1 MFAWWGRTVYRYR
14 YIVIGVMVAL
24 CLGGGIFGIS
34 LGNHVTQS
42 GFYDE
47 GSQSVHASV
56 VADEA
61 FGRDRTS
68 HVVAILTPPDGQKVD
83 NPQWQSDVVGEL
95 DNFVKDHPD
104 QVVSWVGWL
113 RAPDAANATVQQMK
127 TSDLSKTFVSI
138 PLQGNTDDEI
148 LKNYQAVE
156 SDLQQLNGGRIE
168 LAGLNPLASELTGS
182 IGEDQRRAEVAAIP
196 LVCVVLFFV
205 FGGVVAAALP
215 GLIGGLTIAGA
226 LGIMRLLAEF
236 MPVHFFAQPVVTLM
250 GLGIAVDYGLF
261 MVSRF
266 REEIAEGYDTEAAV
280 RRTVMTS
287 GRTIMFSAVILVAS
301 SVPLLLFPQGFLKS
315 ITYAIIASVMLAAI
329 LSVTVL
335 AAALALLGPRVDALG
350 VRTLL
355 RFTKPYP
362 APSPAETTDRTNPLA
377 IASIPLGVLV
387 PFAAIP
393 VGHIARAQIRRT
405 YDKGAN
411 YALLG
416 LVLGYIGSF
425 AWIFVGLF
433 AAKDTLGTGIFYLLL
448 AIAIF
453 VAGTILVLAAA
464 SMSPLVRKPTV
475 WWLNWLAEKTQKTKT
490 RAEVE
495 KGFWGKLVNRVMK
508 RPIAFAAPIV
518 IVMILMIIPLGQLS
532 LGGISEKYL
541 PPDNAVRQAQEAFD
555 RSFPG
560 FRTEPLTLVIENDN
574 GEPVTDQQ
582 VAEIRSK
589 ALTIPGF
596 IQPEDDPTKMWQPR
610 PYQEGGSQDPS
621 VRVIQNGLVNRN
633 DAAKKVEELRD
644 IVPPRGLSISVG
656 GTPALEQ
663 DSIHSLFD
671 KLPLM
676 VTILIVTTT
685 ILMFLA
691 FGSVV
696 LPIKAA
702 VMSALTLGSTM
713 GVLTWMFVVG
723 HGSGLMN
730 YTPQPLMAPM
740 IGLII
745 AVIWGLSTD
754 YEVFLVSRMVEAR
767 ERGLSTAEAIRVG
780 TATTGRLITGAAL
793 VLAVVAG
800 AFVFSDLVM
809 MKYLAFGLLIAL
821 LLDATI
827 VRMFLVPAVM
837 KLLGDDCWWAPRWMK
852 RIQERMG
859 LGETELPD
867 ERKRPAVRETVEDPE
882 ALVGAGAPVPPRP
895 RPPHDPTHPVS
906 GSRPGATRAA
916 APQRVPSASGTTRI
930 PSTTPPP
937 AAPADEPQT
946 TRLSIAKNA
955 VRNAVSNAAAT
966 ARQATR
972 PPAPPAPPASA
983 PARPGGGRPPREERE
998 IESWLGELRGTGT
1011 PPAPP
1016 APTPQR
1022 PSAEPTRAMPTA
1034 PEGRER
1040 PRVAPPAPGNEPTT
1054 AIPTPRSR
1062 PPEPVRDPAAAQ
1074 NPDAAGDS
1082 DKTQAI
1088 PTPSKQADDA
1098 EAATEK
1104 LNTREDEERQ
1114 RRGGV
1119 SAQDLLRREGRL

>member
-1 MFAWWGRTVYRYR
+1 VFAWWGRTVYRYR

-24 CLGGGIFGIS
+24 CLGGGVFGIS
-34 LGNHVTQS
+34 LGSHVTQS
-42 GFYDE
+42 GFYDD

-56 VADEA
+56 TADKA
-61 FGRDRTS
+61 YGRDTS
-68 HVVAILTPPDGQKVD
+68 GHIIGIYTAPEGKTVD
-83 NPQWQSDVVGEL
+83 DPEFKKKIL
-95 DNFVKDHPD
+95 DNLAQVEKDHPD
-104 QVVSWVGWL
+104 ELL
-113 RAPDAANATVQQMK
+113 RSIGYFKSPDV
-127 TSDLSKTFVSI
+127 
-138 PLQGNTDDEI
+138 
-148 LKNYQAVE
+148 LKNM
-156 SDLQQLNGGRIE
+156 SDEDKQHAFMSIQLKGDNDDAILNNYKKVKDDLLKVGDDGVNVK
-168 LAGLNPLASELTGS
+168 LAGLQPLAAELTGT
-182 IGEDQRRAEVAAIP
+182 IGDDQKRAEVAAIP

-215 GLIGGLTIAGA
+215 GIIGGLTIAGA
-226 LGIMRLLAEF
+226 LGIMRLVAEF
-236 MPVHFFAQPVVTLM
+236 APVHFFAQPVVTLM

-329 LSVTVL
+329 LSITVL
-335 AAALALLGPRVDALG
+335 AAALAILGPNVDALG

-355 RFTKPYP
+355 R
-362 APSPAETTDRTNPLA
+362 
-377 IASIPLGVLV
+377 V
-387 PFAAIP
+387 PFFRNWKP
-393 VGHIARAQIRRT
+393 MRV
-405 YDKGAN
+405 
-411 YALLG
+411 
-416 LVLGYIGSF
+416 
-425 AWIFVGLF
+425 
-433 AAKDTLGTGIFYLLL
+433 YL
-448 AIAIF
+448 
-453 VAGTILVLAAA
+453 T
-464 SMSPLVRKPTV
+464 
-475 WWLNWLAEKTQKTKT
+475 WLADKTQKTKT

-508 RPIAFAAPIV
+508 RPAAFAVPIV
-518 IVMILMIIPLGQLS
+518 IVMIALIIPLGQLS

-541 PPDNAVRQAQEAFD
+541 PPDNPVRLAQEEFD
-555 RSFPG
+555 KIFPG
-560 FRTEPLTLVIENDN
+560 FRTEPLTIVMESDN
-574 GEPVTDQQ
+574 GQPITDQQ
-582 VAEIRSK
+582 IADVRNK
-589 ALTIPGF
+589 AMGVSGF
-596 IQPEDDPTKMWQPR
+596 IDPDNDPSKMWQER
-610 PYQEGGSQDPS
+610 PYLDGASKDPS
-621 VRVIQNGLVNRN
+621 IRVIQNGLVNRN
-633 DAAKKVEELRD
+633 DAAKKIADLRALT
-644 IVPPRGLSISVG
+644 PPRGITVSVG

-676 VTILIVTTT
+676 VILLITTTT

-713 GVLTWMFVVG
+713 GVLTWMFVDG

-767 ERGLSTAEAIRVG
+767 ERGMSTTEAIRIG

-821 LLDATI
+821 LLDATV

-852 RIQERMG
+852 RLQERLG

-867 ERKRPAVRETVEDPE
+867 ERKRPAVRDSVDER
-882 ALVGAGAPVPPRP
+882 ALVGAGAPASRP
-895 RPPHDPTHPVS
+895 RPPHDPTHPGVE
-906 GSRPGATRAA
+906 GSSRQAATTRIPTAPRAN
-916 APQRVPSASGTTRI
+916 VPSGAGTTRI
-930 PSTTPPP
+930 PTARPQS
-937 AAPADEPQT
+937 ADEPPT
-946 TRLSIAKNA
+946 TRLSMAKNA
-955 VRNAVSNAAAT
+955 VLNVVNNAT
-966 ARQATR
+966 ARVNH
-972 PPAPPAPPASA
+972 PPAGDTHRPTPPRPAA
-983 PARPGGGRPPREERE
+983 APREERE
-998 IESWLGELRGTGT
+998 IESWLGELRGTAPGGGQPT
-1011 PPAPP
+1011 PPSA
-1016 APTPQR
+1016 R
-1022 PSAEPTRAMPTA
+1022 PSADPTRAMPDVGG
-1034 PEGRER
+1034 PPGRGGSAR
-1040 PRVAPPAPGNEPTT
+1040 QPLPQPGNEPTT
-1054 AIPTPRSR
+1054 AIPTLGTPPDGRGRPRPS
-1062 PPEPVRDPAAAQ
+1062 A
-1074 NPDAAGDS
+1074 DA
-1082 DKTQAI
+1082 TTAI
-1088 PTPSKQADDA
+1088 PTPRKQDP
-1098 EAATEK
+1098 EATEK
-1104 LNTREDEERQ
+1104 INTREEDEHQ
-1114 RRGGV
+1114 RRGTGGGV

>member
-1 MFAWWGRTVYRYR
+1 MFAWWGRMVYRFR
-14 YIVIGVMVAL
+14 YSVIGVMVAL
-24 CLGGGIFGIS
+24 CLGGGVFGIS
-34 LGNHVTQS
+34 LGENVTQS

-56 VADEA
+56 TADEA
-61 FGRDRTS
+61 YGRDRTS
-68 HVVAILTPPDGQKVD
+68 HVVAILTPPDGKKVD
-83 NPQWQSDVVGEL
+83 DPEWMKKVTDELNQLVADHEDRMVG
-95 DNFVKDHPD
+95 
-104 QVVSWVGWL
+104 WVGWL
-113 RAPDAANATVQQMK
+113 RAPNSDDPTVQQMK
-127 TSDLSKTFVSI
+127 TSDMSTTFISV
-138 PLQGNTDDEI
+138 PLKGDDDDTI
-148 LKNYQAVE
+148 LKNYQAIE
-156 SDLQQLNGGRIE
+156 PDLREVNDGNIQ
-168 LAGLNPLASELTGS
+168 LAGLQPLASELTGT
-182 IGEDQRRAEVAAIP
+182 IGEDQKRAEVAAIP

-215 GLIGGLTIAGA
+215 GIIGGLTIAGA

-280 RRTVMTS
+280 RRSVMTS

-329 LSVTVL
+329 LSITVL
-335 AAALALLGPRVDALG
+335 PAALAILGSRVDALG
-350 VRTLL
+350 VRWLMK
-355 RFTKPYP
+355 F
-362 APSPAETTDRTNPLA
+362 AEPDTIRSDPGNPRTNTFA
-377 IASIPLGVLV
+377 IASIPTGLLL
-387 PFAAIP
+387 PP
-393 VGHIARAQIRRT
+393 VGIALGHLARKRIRETGEQGAQF
-405 YDKGAN
+405 
-411 YALLG
+411 ALIG
-416 LVLGYIGSF
+416 LTLGYITLLG
-425 AWIFVGLF
+425 GL
-433 AAKDTLGTGIFYLLL
+433 AYAISASKDTLGTALYWVLMGIV
-448 AIAIF
+448 IF
-453 VAGTILVLAAA
+453 VAVVVVGVVLARYV
-464 SMSPLVRKPTV
+464 PLARTPIV

-495 KGFWGKLVNRVMK
+495 KGFWGKLVNVVMK
-508 RPIAFAAPIV
+508 RPVAFAAPIAIAM
-518 IVMILMIIPLGQLS
+518 IVLVIPLGQLA

-541 PPDNAVRQAQEAFD
+541 PPDNSVRSAQENFD
-555 RSFPG
+555 KTFPG
-560 FRTEPLTLVIENDN
+560 FRTEPLTLVIENTD
-574 GEPVTDQQ
+574 GQPVTDQQ

-589 ALTIPGF
+589 AMTVPGF
-596 IQPEDDPTKMWQPR
+596 IEPDGDPAKMWQAR
-610 PYQEGGSQDPS
+610 GGESTDPS
-621 VRVIQNGLVNRN
+621 VRVIQNGLIDRN
-633 DAAKKVEELRD
+633 DAAKKVDELRS
-644 IVPPRGLSISVG
+644 ISPPRGLTISVG

-663 DSIHSLFD
+663 DSIHALFD

-713 GVLTWMFVVG
+713 GVLTWMFVDG

-767 ERGLSTAEAIRVG
+767 ERGMSTAEAIRIG

-827 VRMFLVPAVM
+827 VRMFLVPAIM

-852 RIQERMG
+852 RIQERLG

-867 ERKRPAVRETVEDPE
+867 ERRRPAVRESVENPE
-882 ALVGAGAPVPPRP
+882 ALVGAGAPAPARP
-895 RPPHDPTHPVS
+895 RPPQ
-906 GSRPGATRAA
+906 GRAQPQAQPDDA
-916 APQRVPSASGTTRI
+916 A
-930 PSTTPPP
+930 
-937 AAPADEPQT
+937 
-946 TRLSIAKNA
+946 
-955 VRNAVSNAAAT
+955 
-966 ARQATR
+966 
-972 PPAPPAPPASA
+972 
-983 PARPGGGRPPREERE
+983 
-998 IESWLGELRGTGT
+998 
-1011 PPAPP
+1011 
-1016 APTPQR
+1016 
-1022 PSAEPTRAMPTA
+1022 
-1034 PEGRER
+1034 
-1040 PRVAPPAPGNEPTT
+1040 TT
-1054 AIPTPRSR
+1054 AIP
-1062 PPEPVRDPAAAQ
+1062 AQ
-1074 NPDAAGDS
+1074 RAEDS
-1082 DKTQAI
+1082 DT
-1088 PTPSKQADDA
+1088 
-1098 EAATEK
+1098 ATEK
-1104 LNTREDEERQ
+1104 LNAAAEEQ
-1114 RRGGV
+1114 PKRRGGGV
-1119 SAQDLLRREGRL
+1119 SAADLLRREGRM